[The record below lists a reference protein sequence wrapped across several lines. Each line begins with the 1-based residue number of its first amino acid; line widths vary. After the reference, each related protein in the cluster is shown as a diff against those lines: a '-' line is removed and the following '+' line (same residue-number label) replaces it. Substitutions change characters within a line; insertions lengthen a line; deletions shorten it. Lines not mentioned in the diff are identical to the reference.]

1 MNDYFIPASLLFS
14 AFAGSA
20 RAANAQAPE
29 NIRDLETAYQKFCWE
44 KPLRIWVK
52 KDDSTIIQIHKDSGI
67 DWLTLQDVRQGI
79 IKSPEPDLNNLHQEF
94 LDGIFQSVPAVN
106 PEISGRCGKKAE
118 AAGPAGKHGGG
129 NSHPQLHEALSL

>member
-1 MNDYFIPASLLFS
+1 MNDYFIPASLLSS

-44 KPLRIWVK
+44 EPLRIWVK

-67 DWLTLQDVRQGI
+67 DWLTLQDV
-79 IKSPEPDLNNLHQEF
+79 
-94 LDGIFQSVPAVN
+94 
-106 PEISGRCGKKAE
+106 GRASSN
-118 AAGPAGKHGGG
+118 HR
-129 NSHPQLHEALSL
+129 NRT